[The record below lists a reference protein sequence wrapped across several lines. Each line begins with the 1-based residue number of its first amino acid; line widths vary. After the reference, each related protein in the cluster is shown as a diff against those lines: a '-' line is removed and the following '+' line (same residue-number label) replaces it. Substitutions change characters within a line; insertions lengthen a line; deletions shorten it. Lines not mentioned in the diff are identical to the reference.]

1 MGEGILGKLQHER
14 AVNRILL
21 EIMVYDSG
29 GHTYSEM
36 VKGIDDILEEMVEFG
51 RQEMVCRMSAA
62 EVEK

>member
-1 MGEGILGKLQHER
+1 
-14 AVNRILL
+14 
-21 EIMVYDSG
+21 
-29 GHTYSEM
+29 M